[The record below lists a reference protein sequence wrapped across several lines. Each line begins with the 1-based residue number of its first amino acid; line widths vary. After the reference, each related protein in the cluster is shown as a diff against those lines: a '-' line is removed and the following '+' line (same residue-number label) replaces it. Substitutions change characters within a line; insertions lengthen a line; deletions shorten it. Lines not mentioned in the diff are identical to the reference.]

1 MTIVR
6 DHDVE
11 ELGKC
16 KGTVTMR
23 DIVFISYFPG
33 SVGLAKKNKSVL
45 RMRTLGKAF
54 NICFR

>member
-1 MTIVR
+1 MGTQILLNRLLMTTVR

-23 DIVFISYFPG
+23 DIVFISYFPE
-33 SVGLAKKNKSVL
+33 SVG
-45 RMRTLGKAF
+45 F
-54 NICFR
+54 D

>member
-1 MTIVR
+1 MGTQILLNCLLMTTVR

-23 DIVFISYFPG
+23 DIVFISYFPE
-33 SVGLAKKNKSVL
+33 SVGLAKKTSL
-45 RMRTLGKAF
+45 F
-54 NICFR
+54 